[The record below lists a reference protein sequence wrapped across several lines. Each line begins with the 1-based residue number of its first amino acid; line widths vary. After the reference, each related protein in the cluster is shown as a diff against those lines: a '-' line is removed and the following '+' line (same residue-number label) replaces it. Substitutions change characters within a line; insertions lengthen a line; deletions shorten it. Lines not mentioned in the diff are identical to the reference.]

1 MLGDGRLGNLS
12 AQVLK
17 YHGCEVRVVGKH
29 RFKLRIIQDLG
40 IATVALDAL
49 GTARDADIVVDC
61 TGSPSGLETALKIVR
76 PCGSIVLK
84 KALLC
89 PNCHAYRFDESL
101 VRVGKQAE
109 ILGSRD
115 ASSVT
120 KDDYN

>member
-1 MLGDGRLGNLS
+1 MTNPNPRAGAAAKILAHPADYK
-12 AQVLK
+12 V
-17 YHGCEVRVVGKH
+17 CEG
-29 RFKLRIIQDLG
+29 
-40 IATVALDAL
+40 
-49 GTARDADIVVDC
+49 
-61 TGSPSGLETALKIVR
+61 
-76 PCGSIVLK
+76 CGSIVLK